1 MDISK
6 IFEHFKNI
14 IIGIEPMCVQ
24 VGGFL
29 EVTVK
34 QEEEDPATDQDNI
47 AESPGASRESD
58 FKVISLVTSCGSL
71 RRLRLVICHEPEL
84 WVV

>member
-1 MDISK
+1 MNISK

-14 IIGIEPMCVQ
+14 IIGIAPMCVQ

-47 AESPGASRESD
+47 AESPGESS
-58 FKVISLVTSCGSL
+58 KVIFKGKSYFS
-71 RRLRLVICHEPEL
+71 RYFL
-84 WVV
+84 WIFKKIEVGNLP

>member
-1 MDISK
+1 MNISK

-47 AESPGASRESD
+47 AESPGARWETD
-58 FKVISLVTSCGSL
+58 FKGEKLFLSLL
-71 RRLRLVICHEPEL
+71 LVDL
-84 WVV
+84 

>member
-1 MDISK
+1 
-6 IFEHFKNI
+6 
-14 IIGIEPMCVQ
+14 MCVQ

-47 AESPGASRESD
+47 AESPGASRETD
-58 FKVISLVTSCGSL
+58 FRGEKLFLSLL
-71 RRLRLVICHEPEL
+71 LVDL
-84 WVV
+84 